1 MTALLLKGL
10 IYVLSTIFTL
20 ALTIAMNSLSKY
32 VNAKASGIMSDTNR
46 AEFKLASDTVVEA
59 VKTAVITVGNTY
71 TDALKTAAEDGKLT
85 MQEQQIAKAK
95 AIDLAHLVIPEKA
108 KEVLR
113 FNGVDISA
121 MLSAGIETVLK
132 INKR

>member
-32 VNAKASGIMSDTNR
+32 VNAKAEGIMSDTNR
-46 AEFKLASDTVVEA
+46 AEFELASNTVIDS

-71 TDALKTAAEDGKLT
+71 TDALKIAAEDGKLT
-85 MQEQQIAKAK
+85 MSEQQIAKEK

-113 FNGVDISA
+113 LNGVDVSA
-121 MLSAGIETVLK
+121 LLSAGIETVLK